1 MERSGGKNKM
11 SKVGRVIKK
20 KKTHRIDQCGTVPII
35 AKITKASDETIGDD
49 LARNTRT
56 KSPKN
61 KRELHRFVWKKTN
74 PKTYFSVG

>member
-1 MERSGGKNKM
+1 M
-11 SKVGRVIKK
+11 
-20 KKTHRIDQCGTVPII
+20 QII